1 MSSSEF
7 YNNKDMGKINL
18 RMSVCCFIF
27 LRILMFEC
35 VLVSACMGVFNAFV
49 DRD

>member
-18 RMSVCCFIF
+18 RMSVCVVLFF
-27 LRILMFEC
+27 LEY
-35 VLVSACMGVFNAFV
+35 
-49 DRD
+49 